1 MTHKLAP
8 AKKIAE
14 IYLQYLPLFPSLVM
28 IFAQHDPHYHLN
40 DRKLPRHAFICRS
53 GYRRRHCTSVT
64 GLDGDD
70 DDDDDGDENGVGG
83 DDYEQIGDL
92 HH

>member
-1 MTHKLAP
+1 
-8 AKKIAE
+8 
-14 IYLQYLPLFPSLVM
+14 M
-28 IFAQHDPHYHLN
+28 INDHHHSYHDPHYHLN

-70 DDDDDGDENGVGG
+70 DDDGGYGDENGVGG